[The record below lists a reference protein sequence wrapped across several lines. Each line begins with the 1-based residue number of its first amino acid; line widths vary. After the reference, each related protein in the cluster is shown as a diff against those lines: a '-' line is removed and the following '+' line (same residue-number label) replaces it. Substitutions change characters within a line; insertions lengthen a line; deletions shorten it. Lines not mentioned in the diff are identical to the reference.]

1 MSKEKKCAQLLNI
14 PLKKDNT
21 KSDATKCFCCI
32 LAIVPV
38 VMWITGGGKLEGP
51 QINGKEATATFC
63 GRMASYGLSFLDLKW
78 VGEEKS
84 LKDSFT

>member
-38 VMWITGGGKLEGP
+38 VMWITGGGE
-51 QINGKEATATFC
+51 I
-63 GRMASYGLSFLDLKW
+63 GRSTNQWKGGNRHLLWKYSYGLSFLD
-78 VGEEKS
+78 
-84 LKDSFT
+84 

>member
-38 VMWITGGGKLEGP
+38 VMWITGGEKLEGP
-51 QINGKEATATFC
+51 QINGKEATDIFC
-63 GRMASYGLSFLDLKW
+63 GSIELW
-78 VGEEKS
+78 S
-84 LKDSFT
+84 LIP